1 MDEVFNNCAKYSGL
15 HSLKDFQR
23 DCIENLICG
32 HDVFVC
38 CKTGSGKSACFE
50 TYPTAWRMFPS
61 NRHSGVI
68 VLIIEPLI
76 SIMSQ
81 SVDKMRVAG
90 WHATYIGRDYNEDD
104 GILNG
109 HYEYVFASAESVLSL
124 EKWRNMLTSDTYRQ
138 FALLIVIDEA
148 HTIVDWFVII

>member
-1 MDEVFNNCAKYSGL
+1 MAASSKINEVFQNCAKVSGL
-15 HSLKDFQR
+15 YTLKNFQR

-32 HDVFVC
+32 NDVFVC

-50 TYPTAWRMFPS
+50 AYPTAWRMFPS
-61 NRHSGVI
+61 NRDSDVI

-81 SVDKMRVAG
+81 SVEKMRDAG
-90 WHATYIGRDYNEDD
+90 WRATYIGRDCNEYN

-124 EKWRNMLTSDTYRQ
+124 EKYVVATN
-138 FALLIVIDEA
+138 
-148 HTIVDWFVII
+148 